1 MSIFKQFYM
10 EDWLKDAKE
19 LAKSEA
25 EYFVESL
32 IGIAHTN
39 NLDTEW
45 FVAEVVKNIHK
56 IKSNPNESD

>member
-1 MSIFKQFYM
+1 M

-32 IGIAHTN
+32 IGIANTN